1 MVFFSD
7 NPNVSFAIMSL
18 LMLVCMFYYVRVCVD
33 SVILRHN
40 LFFNF
45 VCGESI
51 EVVLRLNGCLTFIH
65 LYCPS
70 NLIIKV

>member
-65 LYCPS
+65 LYCP
-70 NLIIKV
+70 